1 MSRYARKRDGNHSLI
16 VKRFEALGCT
26 VLDMS
31 AIGIAGAPDLVVGFR
46 QANHLVELKNPETR
60 YGRAGLN
67 EAQSAFNRH
76 WNGAGM
82 WTVCSEDEATAI
94 VRNWA
99 MAA

>member
-1 MSRYARKRDGNHSLI
+1 MRYARKRDGNHSAI
-16 VKRFEALGCT
+16 AKTFERMGCT
-26 VLDMS
+26 VLDTS
-31 AIGIAGAPDLVVGFR
+31 SIGLAGFPDLVVGFR
-46 QANHLVELKNPETR
+46 QTNHLVEVKNPETR

-82 WTVCSEDEATAI
+82 WAVSSEDEAMAV

-99 MAA
+99 RHST